1 MKRPQFRVKHQAGY
15 ILLPVVLLMSLLAL
29 IAFDLSH
36 EGSIGRYLTLR
47 RADPEKALYV
57 AEAGLKYATWQV
69 QQANCV
75 NYADI
80 GNTSFGNHSFAATI
94 SPHEGSPVDINVTGT
109 LKNGLSRT
117 QNHTEIRVFNQALT
131 ATLQPGPTEAKDSYV
146 INKNNDFNSGLEEDL
161 FLENAPD
168 AVNAHLSL
176 LGFDLAV
183 IPPGSAIISAELEL
197 YAFDV
202 DTAPAGADATAHRLL
217 EPWTEAD
224 VTYQSPDGSSSWT
237 WPANFEAAPA
247 ATTTLVI
254 NNTGWQ
260 SWDLTAL
267 VEGWVNGKYPNHGL
281 VLAGS
286 PDLYWSA
293 FRSSDYPDDPS
304 LRPRLTVTYACECGG
319 SFQELTLQ
327 PGPEGQDTFIVPGG
341 NSDKNHGA
349 STGLVVKNA
358 GQRTLIKFA
367 VPTLPAGASIVSAS
381 LMLNMES
388 LANYNFP
395 GYLDVFR
402 LTQYWVEGALD
413 GVTIPADGVTWDT
426 YDAVNPWSTAGGD
439 YNATL
444 EASTPV
450 DPALGWHSWDVT
462 DLVTS
467 WADGSQQNYGLMIK
481 GRTYVQNA
489 VFTSGDGATP
499 DLHPKLI
506 ITYDCPCGTSCI
518 APSDPNAFYR
528 DEFTSLSCN
537 ESIDYSGSDGTIDW
551 SPWSWTEVND
561 SMGSCGGGVRLRNDL
576 GSNRISLSDSGRG
589 AEREVDLA
597 SFNRGFLTIDFRREF
612 TATGESVEIMVS
624 PDGGMNWITVDTIT
638 GSGTDPDYTTHCYD
652 ITPYVSLNTMIG
664 FMSYNF
670 DSGSNTLFLDNFHI
684 SQEPC
689 PIPPE
694 VATFSPLNDTWLYE
708 GQPDSNYFNN
718 ALMQVGED
726 ADRKL
731 MRPMVLFDI
740 SSIPAGASIVS
751 ATLRLYAENSN
762 GFLNMTVGVY
772 RINSAW
778 QANSV
783 TWNSESGGDFHPV
796 PLSLP
801 ELVWTTG
808 WKEAPVPVELIN
820 EWIDGVSPNHGLLLD
835 FLGNKKNYILE
846 FVTHNH
852 GSSSLHPQLVI
863 EYYP

>member
-1 MKRPQFRVKHQAGY
+1 
-15 ILLPVVLLMSLLAL
+15 
-29 IAFDLSH
+29 
-36 EGSIGRYLTLR
+36 
-47 RADPEKALYV
+47 
-57 AEAGLKYATWQV
+57 
-69 QQANCV
+69 
-75 NYADI
+75 
-80 GNTSFGNHSFAATI
+80 
-94 SPHEGSPVDINVTGT
+94 
-109 LKNGLSRT
+109 
-117 QNHTEIRVFNQALT
+117 
-131 ATLQPGPTEAKDSYV
+131 
-146 INKNNDFNSGLEEDL
+146 
-161 FLENAPD
+161 
-168 AVNAHLSL
+168 
-176 LGFDLAV
+176 
-183 IPPGSAIISAELEL
+183 
-197 YAFDV
+197 
-202 DTAPAGADATAHRLL
+202 
-217 EPWTEAD
+217 
-224 VTYQSPDGSSSWT
+224 
-237 WPANFEAAPA
+237 
-247 ATTTLVI
+247 
-254 NNTGWQ
+254 
-260 SWDLTAL
+260 
-267 VEGWVNGKYPNHGL
+267 
-281 VLAGS
+281 
-286 PDLYWSA
+286 
-293 FRSSDYPDDPS
+293 
-304 LRPRLTVTYACECGG
+304 
-319 SFQELTLQ
+319 
-327 PGPEGQDTFIVPGG
+327 
-341 NSDKNHGA
+341 
-349 STGLVVKNA
+349 
-358 GQRTLIKFA
+358 
-367 VPTLPAGASIVSAS
+367 
-381 LMLNMES
+381 MLNMES

-731 MRPMVLFDI
+731 MRPMILFDI